1 MAPIVRFAA
10 LLAGVRALLSEWG
23 RVGLVG
29 AVVGRRPGP
38 HVAGHDLG
46 APRVRVAALGTFI

>member
-1 MAPIVRFAA
+1 MAPVVGLAA
-10 LLAGVRALLSEWG
+10 LLAGVRALLPERG

>member
-1 MAPIVRFAA
+1 MAPIVGFAA
-10 LLAGVRALLSEWG
+10 LLARVGALLPERG
-23 RVGLVG
+23 RVSLVG

-38 HVAGHDLG
+38 DVTGHDLG